1 MRRVSA
7 QFGATRHHCTKCPP
21 PPPSSPPRNDPKRP
35 SIEAGSMRPARSC
48 VFYSLFRL
56 PPPETMPLLPLLRPT
71 PFNAS
76 PTSLHR
82 YPTIPPP
89 YRPFRKGLSKT
100 RRPRET
106 PTSPIAPMRSPP
118 PPRYWSN
125 AAFKIFYTFIF
136 WFVLLRRIQRVRSSR
151 MPPSKYFSFSFFE
164 FFG

>member
-1 MRRVSA
+1 MELHATLARNAPPLHPALLATTLSGPRLRREA
-7 QFGATRHHCTKCPP
+7 CD
-21 PPPSSPPRNDPKRP
+21 PRVH
-35 SIEAGSMRPARSC
+35 AFC
-48 VFYSLFRL
+48 YSLFRL
-56 PPPETMPLLPLLRPT
+56 PPPETMPLLSLLRPT

-118 PPRYWSN
+118 QPRYWSN

-151 MPPSKYFSFSFFE
+151 MPPSKYFSFPFFE
-164 FFG
+164 FFLKTYSKD